1 MDPACTEADGFALA
15 GRSMVLSFE
24 PDAERECPPCHLMN
38 DTASFTLYFE
48 NFFGFC
54 VTSVAI
60 VTFGRVALPDITGPC
75 PVKMDSHCSDSTIP
89 AALRRQLAANAHE
102 TVLTASPEPSG
113 MRVEIGRLNM
123 PRPRRAPEFPP
134 RDHPAIRRGTAVRR

>member
-1 MDPACTEADGFALA
+1 MDPTGTEADGFALA

-24 PDAERECPPCHLMN
+24 PDAGRECPPCHLMN
-38 DTASFTLYFE
+38 DTASFILYFE

-75 PVKMDSHCSDSTIP
+75 LVEMDSQGSESTIP
-89 AALRRQLAANAHE
+89 AALRRPLAANAQE

-113 MRVEIGRLNM
+113 MRVEIGCLNM
-123 PRPRRAPEFPP
+123 SHPRRAPEFPP
-134 RDHPAIRRGTAVRR
+134 RDHPAIRRSTAVRR